1 MTNDMHEPTIKEL
14 LRLYEEGKATE
25 EQRRRVEEYLAWHRA
40 QSPERMKEPVGEIG
54 PVEEILSKI
63 QLAREQAGEAV
74 TQEPAGEEAPVYE
87 MEAGGRRRHYAWVA
101 AASVA
106 VIIAGIF
113 LLSRSTHQSEAV
125 QVATIYKTVQAKPG
139 ERVHLLLSDSSEVWL
154 NAGARI
160 RYSQPFGDSM
170 RRVELLDGEA
180 YFQIHTD
187 ARRGF
192 EVSTDRMAV
201 KVLGTS
207 FNVKAYRQSQQMSVA
222 VSSGKVAVSAGR
234 EGAMIFTAGQLAR
247 YNTATGRL
255 SRGTVAVG
263 KIQGWKDGRFDF
275 VDESLGDIAIELEH
289 YYNTK
294 IDFKYPGLRKY
305 AVSASFSHQT
315 PLKDILTTLCLL
327 NQNHVTQT
335 DAQHYVI
342 H

>member
-1 MTNDMHEPTIKEL
+1 MHEPTIKEL
-14 LRLYEEGKATE
+14 LKLYEEGKATE
-25 EQRRRVEEYLAWHRA
+25 EQRRRVEEYLAWHRE
-40 QSPERMKEPVGEIG
+40 QSPESMKEPVDETD
-54 PVEEILSKI
+54 PLEEILSKI
-63 QLAREQAGEAV
+63 RVAREQAGEGV
-74 TQEPAGEEAPVYE
+74 MQEPVGEEAPVYE
-87 MEAGGRRRHYAWVA
+87 MEGGGRRRRYAWAA

-106 VIIAGIF
+106 VIMAGIF
-113 LLSRSTHQSEAV
+113 LLSRNTHQPMPV
-125 QVATIYKTVQAKPG
+125 QVATIYKTVQANAG

-160 RYSQPFGDSM
+160 RYAQPFGDSM

-180 YFQIHTD
+180 YFQIHSD

-192 EVSTDRMAV
+192 EVSSDRMV
-201 KVLGTS
+201 TKVLGTS

-222 VSSGKVAVSAGR
+222 ISSGKVAVSAGR

-247 YNTATGRL
+247 YNTVTGRL
-255 SRGTVAVG
+255 SRGTIAVE
-263 KIQGWKDGRFDF
+263 KIQDWKGGRFDF

-289 YYNTK
+289 YYNAK

-315 PLKDILTTLCLL
+315 PLKDILTTLSLL

>member
-1 MTNDMHEPTIKEL
+1 MREPSIKEL
-14 LRLYEEGKATE
+14 LKLYEEGKANE
-25 EQRRRVEEYLAWHRA
+25 EQRRRVEEYLAWHQG
-40 QSPERMKEPVGEIG
+40 QSPEFMKELGDETG
-54 PVEEILSKI
+54 PLEEILSKI
-63 QLAREQAGEAV
+63 RVAR
-74 TQEPAGEEAPVYE
+74 EPAGGEAPVYE
-87 MEAGGRRRHYAWVA
+87 MEGRRRRTYAWIA
-101 AASVA
+101 AASV
-106 VIIAGIF
+106 VVVIAGIF
-113 LLSRSTHQSEAV
+113 LLSRNTHQSVPV
-125 QVATIYKTVQAKPG
+125 QVAAIYKTVQAKPG

-160 RYSQPFGDSM
+160 RYPQPFGDSM

-180 YFQIHTD
+180 YFQIHSD

-192 EVSTDRMAV
+192 EVGTDRMVA

-234 EGAMIFTAGQLAR
+234 EGGMILTAGQLVR
-247 YNTATGRL
+247 YNTVTERL
-255 SRGTVAVG
+255 SRGGIAVE
-263 KIQGWKDGRFDF
+263 KIQGWKNGRFDF

-289 YYNTK
+289 YYNAK

-315 PLKDILTTLCLL
+315 SLKDILTTLCLL